1 MDEAIHVSFPGGV
14 RVNAVFK
21 GFEFKTD
28 QPASAGGT
36 GAAPS
41 PFDYF
46 LASLATCAGYFV
58 AAFCRERQIETE
70 GMSLSM
76 RMERS
81 PETRMISKI
90 AIDISLPPGFPEKYK
105 TAVVKAAD
113 QCTVKNHILKPPGF
127 EITAG
132 TRPA

>member
-14 RVNAVFK
+14 RVNAAFK

-28 QPASAGGT
+28 QPPSAGGA
-36 GAAPS
+36 GSAPS

-58 AAFCRERQIETE
+58 AAFCRERRIETE
-70 GMSLSM
+70 GMVLSM

-81 PETRMISKI
+81 PETHMIMKI
-90 AIDISLPPGFPEKYK
+90 MIDISLPPGFPEKYK
-105 TAVVKAAD
+105 AAVVKAAD
-113 QCTVKNHILKPPGF
+113 QCTVKNHMLKPPAF

-132 TRPA
+132 IRPA

>member
-1 MDEAIHVSFPGGV
+1 MNQAIHVSFPGGV
-14 RVNAVFK
+14 RVNAAYK

-36 GAAPS
+36 GSAPAS
-41 PFDYF
+41 FDYF
-46 LASLATCAGYFV
+46 LVSLATCAGYFV
-58 AAFCRERQIETE
+58 VAFCRERRIPTE

-76 RMERS
+76 RIERS

-105 TAVVKAAD
+105 TAVVRAAD
-113 QCTVKNHILKPPGF
+113 QCTVKKYILKPPAF

-132 TRPA
+132 IRPA